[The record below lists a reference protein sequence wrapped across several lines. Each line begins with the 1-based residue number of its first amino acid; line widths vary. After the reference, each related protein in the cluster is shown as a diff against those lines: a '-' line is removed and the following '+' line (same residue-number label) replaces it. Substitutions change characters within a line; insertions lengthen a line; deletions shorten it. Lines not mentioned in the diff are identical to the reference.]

1 MAISPRL
8 ATSTLENMGSR
19 LVLACYERATSLSR
33 WWAAGG
39 PLVGRWCSALQLTD
53 HRTAADALAD
63 LGGQT
68 GDRAGLVGLDGLLH
82 LHRLEHDDRVDLRDL
97 LAVGDGDLD
106 DRALH
111 RGGDRIPAGRSPGL
125 LLLTSGLPVTARR
138 GGTGR
143 ETGRQHDLDAP
154 AADLDGHR
162 LPLLG
167 LRRLGRRGRG
177 VVRRHLVVEL
187 GLDPAGVDPERRLVT
202 GARADEGRVVDDDAV
217 EGDHRGHAV
226 DDELVERPARALQ
239 GLGAV
244 PAGHDELGDQRVEG
258 TRDRLALVVAAV
270 EPDAR
275 TGRGMPSGQGARG
288 RHEVSAGVL
297 GVDPELDRVAL
308 DPRVVVPELLA
319 GGDPE
324 HLPDQVQPGDLLRD
338 RVLDLEPGVDLEER
352 DRAVLA

>member
-19 LVLACYERATSLSR
+19 LVLACYERAPSLSR

-39 PLVGRWCSALQLTD
+39 PLVGSALQLTD

-82 LHRLEHDDRVDLRDL
+82 LHRLEHDDRVALRDL
-97 LAVGDGDLD
+97 LAGGDRHLD

-138 GGTGR
+138 GGPRR
-143 ETGRQHDLDAP
+143 EPGRQHDLDAP

-167 LRRLGRRGRG
+167 LRRLGRRGR
-177 VVRRHLVVEL
+177 
-187 GLDPAGVDPERRLVT
+187 
-202 GARADEGRVVDDDAV
+202 
-217 EGDHRGHAV
+217 
-226 DDELVERPARALQ
+226 
-239 GLGAV
+239 
-244 PAGHDELGDQRVEG
+244 
-258 TRDRLALVVAAV
+258 
-270 EPDAR
+270 
-275 TGRGMPSGQGARG
+275 
-288 RHEVSAGVL
+288 
-297 GVDPELDRVAL
+297 
-308 DPRVVVPELLA
+308 
-319 GGDPE
+319 
-324 HLPDQVQPGDLLRD
+324 
-338 RVLDLEPGVDLEER
+338 
-352 DRAVLA
+352 